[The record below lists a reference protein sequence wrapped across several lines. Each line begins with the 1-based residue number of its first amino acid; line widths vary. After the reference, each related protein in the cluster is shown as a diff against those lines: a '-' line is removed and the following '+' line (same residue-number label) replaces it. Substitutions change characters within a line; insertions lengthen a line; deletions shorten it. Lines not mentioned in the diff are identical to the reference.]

1 MGNSFMLK
9 ERKGKKKD
17 YRKMVQHWDNYA
29 MHIKHFPRGPIDVA
43 SELSSHIRCWGLGG
57 LEKSQPTQKLMH

>member
-1 MGNSFMLK
+1 
-9 ERKGKKKD
+9 
-17 YRKMVQHWDNYA
+17 MVQHWDNYA

-57 LEKSQPTQKLMH
+57 LEKSQLTQKLMH